1 MRINARKTI
10 RLSNYDYSS
19 PDDYFVTICTK
30 DRECLLGKIINDQ
43 MVLNGYG
50 LMVEKCWYDL
60 PNHYPNI
67 ILDEFVVMPNH
78 IHFIV
83 TITNELSSNIV
94 GAGSPRPSTVLPRP
108 SMNQNATRNIKP
120 IHQINGNCV
129 RGEETSPLRKIR
141 KITLGNI
148 VAYFKYQTT
157 KQINK
162 ISCNIG
168 HKIWQ
173 RNYYE
178 RIIRNE
184 YELIKTREYII
195 NNPYNWANDR
205 NNIK

>member
-10 RLSNYDYSS
+10 RLPNYDYSS

-30 DRECLLGKIINDQ
+30 DRECLLGNVIDDE
-43 MVLNGYG
+43 MVLNKYG
-50 LMVEKCWYDL
+50 KIIEQYWFDL

-78 IHFIV
+78 VHMII
-83 TITNELSSNIV
+83 SIV

-108 SMNQNATRNIKP
+108 SMNQNAIRNIKP
-120 IHQINGNCV
+120 IHQINDNCV

-162 ISCNIG
+162 ILCNIG

-173 RNYYE
+173 RNYFE

-184 YELIKTREYII
+184 RELNKTREYIQ
-195 NNPYNWANDR
+195 NNPYNWPNDR
-205 NNIK
+205 NNNL